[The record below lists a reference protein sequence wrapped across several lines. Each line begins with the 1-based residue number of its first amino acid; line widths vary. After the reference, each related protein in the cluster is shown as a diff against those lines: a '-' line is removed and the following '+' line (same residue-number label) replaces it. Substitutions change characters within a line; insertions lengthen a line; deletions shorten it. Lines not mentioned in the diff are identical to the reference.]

1 MRKRVVR
8 LSERDVESLVK
19 KILNENISF
28 SSDDGYTWETPKDYT
43 NPKDRGQRYGIGQKR
58 ENYMFFQNLKD
69 IKENIETLLSMDE
82 TEVDQM
88 LSNGHDWATEHIATA
103 KDDIEEVTD
112 FLKHRRVN
120 ESQNL
125 QEGWK
130 DILAGGMMAL
140 ATILPKTADAQQ
152 DGRVE
157 WETVKDTVEMVSMD
171 MDRDTVRKITTT
183 AYEIFKN
190 RKGDVKKVVADIK
203 TEYTQPN
210 SWDIDSTQTKTEKE
224 KTIKDPQSGEII
236 TLNSRGELSIGDRFV
251 RSPKEMQRTI
261 DNMKDS
267 KKKEE
272 FQNKLP
278 GYTKEYK
285 RLMKLVK

>member
-19 KILNENISF
+19 KIMKES
-28 SSDDGYTWETPKDYT
+28 T
-43 NPKDRGQRYGIGQKR
+43 NDRL

-82 TEVDQM
+82 TEVDQI

-112 FLKHRRVN
+112 FLKHRKVN

-140 ATILPKTADAQQ
+140 ATMLPKTADAQQ

-157 WETVKDTVEMVSMD
+157 WETVKDTVEMISMD

-272 FQNKLP
+272 LQNKLP